1 MLPAEAV
8 VTVIV
13 PMLDEMGF
21 IDDCL
26 DGFAKQTYPDELL
39 DVVVVDGGSTDGC
52 RQLVEARAASTP
64 WLRVI
69 DNPARIVSAAFNRGA
84 EAARGDVVCLFSAH
98 GVPDPDYVG
107 RSVAVLRETGA
118 AGVGGRYLHV
128 GTDPASRAVG
138 LAMVSWFG
146 MASPHRFAS
155 TRADVDTISHPAYLR
170 SALLDVG
177 PFDEKLTR
185 NEDYELN
192 YRLRVAGG
200 RLVFDPGI
208 VSVYRPRA
216 GLAAMARQFYWY
228 GRGKAAV
235 IRRHPRSVRPR
246 HLVPPAAV
254 ATAVVAPALAA
265 WPAGRKVVAGG
276 AVAYA
281 ALAAAAVASAKPRQY
296 QASEA
301 VMAACFPLMHAAW
314 GAGFLV
320 TLVRGEPLRPETH
333 VTLNP

>member
-1 MLPAEAV
+1 VLGPDPV
-8 VTVIV
+8 VTVVV
-13 PMLDEMGF
+13 PMLNEMGF

-26 DGFAKQTYPDELL
+26 DGFAKQTYPLDLL
-39 DVVVVDGGSTDGC
+39 DVVVVDGGSTDGS
-52 RQLVEARAASTP
+52 RQVVEARAAGVA

-69 DNPARIVSAAFNRGA
+69 DNPARIVSAAFNRGV

-98 GVPDPDYVG
+98 GVPDPEYVA
-107 RSVAVLRETGA
+107 RSVAVLRDTGA
-118 AGVGGRYLHV
+118 VGVGGRYLHV
-128 GTDPASRAVG
+128 GTDPVSRAVG

-155 TRADVDTISHPAYLR
+155 ARADVDTISHPAYLR
-170 SALLDVG
+170 SALLAVG
-177 PFDEKLTR
+177 PFDETLTR

-192 YRLRVAGG
+192 YRLRAAGE

-216 GLAAMARQFYWY
+216 GLAAMVRQFYWY

-235 IRRHPRSVRPR
+235 IRRHPRSLRPR

-254 ATAVVAPALAA
+254 AAGSMALPVLLWPGGRRVVAV
-265 WPAGRKVVAGG
+265 G
-276 AVAYA
+276 
-281 ALAAAAVASAKPRQY
+281 AAAYVGLAVTAVASAHPNDHD
-296 QASEA
+296 ASPA
-301 VMAACFPLMHAAW
+301 VLALCFPLMHAAW

-320 TLVRGEPLRPETH
+320 TLARGAPRRPTSVVRAP
-333 VTLNP
+333 